1 MDKQNVVYTYNGIL
15 FTHEKEYICDVR
27 YNMDE
32 LENMLCEIR
41 QWQKDKYCM
50 ILFIWNIWI
59 GKFIETESIVE
70 VPSGWEKRGM
80 GDIV

>member
-41 QWQKDKYCM
+41 Q
-50 ILFIWNIWI
+50 
-59 GKFIETESIVE
+59 
-70 VPSGWEKRGM
+70 
-80 GDIV
+80 